1 MAHGSQDEPAA
12 AAPGPEGLVAHG
24 RQPAGRGG
32 TEPGA
37 PVAAEEPR
45 RPRPG
50 DRPAGGTSDREPPS
64 PGTSTPEPPSSG
76 SEPVPPTGAEADRPP
91 SAGPRASTAAHEEPT
106 AAHAAKGPDSAR
118 PGDGP
123 TPSGADRE
131 PPAGHRGESSPRPTS
146 RDVARAAGVSQAT
159 VSLVLGEKWR
169 GRVSERTAGLVRD
182 AARELGY
189 RPNLA
194 ARNLRLGRTRTALL
208 VVPALTNEFFARV
221 YTGAATV
228 AAEHGFGVV
237 LYPSP
242 EGVGPARD
250 PFASAR
256 AALDGVIAS
265 SMAAEALTA
274 IRGTDLP
281 LVMLDSD
288 PSDPGAA
295 AHVNLDI
302 ADGMRQVTAHLLALG
317 HRRFVHLASAV
328 ASWTFDVR
336 ARALHETVRDVPDAV
351 VRTVPAPLEVGG
363 AREAV
368 ERALIAPG
376 ARPTAILC
384 DDDILAAGACK
395 AVRRLGLRVPED
407 ISVTGFDDLA
417 LASAVE
423 PELTTVRLPAER
435 VGERGMAALLAVLDH
450 RPPEEGDLPVD
461 LVIRDSTAAPSL

>member
-242 EGVGPARD
+242 K
-250 PFASAR
+250 ASG
-256 AALDGVIAS
+256 LP
-265 SMAAEALTA
+265 
-274 IRGTDLP
+274 GT
-281 LVMLDSD
+281 
-288 PSDPGAA
+288 PSPPP
-295 AHVNLDI
+295 
-302 ADGMRQVTAHLLALG
+302 
-317 HRRFVHLASAV
+317 
-328 ASWTFDVR
+328 
-336 ARALHETVRDVPDAV
+336 VPH
-351 VRTVPAPLEVGG
+351 
-363 AREAV
+363 
-368 ERALIAPG
+368 
-376 ARPTAILC
+376 
-384 DDDILAAGACK
+384 
-395 AVRRLGLRVPED
+395 
-407 ISVTGFDDLA
+407 STG
-417 LASAVE
+417 
-423 PELTTVRLPAER
+423 
-435 VGERGMAALLAVLDH
+435 
-450 RPPEEGDLPVD
+450 
-461 LVIRDSTAAPSL
+461 